1 MAEPTKEQFGD
12 GQDNLGQAASKAAE
26 AARLFHEQAA
36 AKGTEM
42 AVNTAAASVQ
52 AGLEGGSAVANV
64 AAGTAAGGPWGA
76 AISAAWAMRH
86 TLYKILICICLFFTV
101 IIVLVVALPSIV
113 TESVFGLN
121 GTQPDPNATLE
132 SSYTQMADAVS
143 AAVEAGYDQSLA
155 KVEQIIADGG
165 YDYNLTDRDG
175 NPQGTVSFR
184 AVEGEAGVIARMDIA
199 PGTDLKQV
207 TEVKFID
214 AELWPENA
222 AYQRVEKRKIYW
234 MEDYELTWSEGGPYA
249 LDLHVEKKSLPFYC
263 LQDNTNG
270 KEGILVWLS
279 PDEDNYY
286 AHPALKWYNSK
297 ARSYLPK
304 AAEAQK
310 VVDKINQNVAYW
322 DTMLSD
328 MKANGYDWY
337 AKPFSLFDDHAAKSK
352 FILNEFYVGLIFDYI
367 MVFEMDVHPAELEWV
382 FDTSLQMYRYMQ
394 IQIIPPVK

>member
-1 MAEPTKEQFGD
+1 MKKNWFYLFLLMAIVAMPLTSCDKDDEPVIDNGEEEYQKPGPDYQEETRPVTAYD
-12 GQDNLGQAASKAAE
+12 GLSWLQSNLVEVDDN
-26 AARLFHEQAA
+26 
-36 AKGTEM
+36 
-42 AVNTAAASVQ
+42 N
-52 AGLEGGSAVANV
+52 NV
-64 AAGTAAGGPWGA
+64 IRRVYGKPLDP
-76 AISAAWAMRH
+76 SQP
-86 TLYKILICICLFFTV
+86 TV
-101 IIVLVVALPSIV
+101 I
-113 TESVFGLN
+113 SVPVNDF
-121 GTQPDPNATLE
+121 
-132 SSYTQMADAVS
+132 ADADSTFLRWV
-143 AAVEAGYDQSLA
+143 APGKETI
-155 KVEQIIADGG
+155 KVDGG

-175 NPQGTVSFR
+175 NPQGTVSFY

-234 MEDYELTWSEGGPYA
+234 MEDYELTWSEGGPYV
-249 LDLHVEKKSLPFYC
+249 LDLHVEKKLLPFYC

-286 AHPALKWYNSK
+286 SHPTIKWYNNE
-297 ARSYLPK
+297 ARSYLPSE
-304 AAEAQK
+304 AEAQK
-310 VVDKINQNVAYW
+310 VVNRINQNVAYW

-328 MKANGYDWY
+328 MKANGHDWY

-352 FILNEFYVGLIFDYI
+352 FVLNELDEGLILDYI

-382 FDTSLQMYRYMQ
+382 FDTSQQMYRYMQ

>member
-1 MAEPTKEQFGD
+1 MKKNWFYLFLLMAIVAMPLTSCDKDDEPVIDNGEEEYQKPGPDYQEETRPVTAYD
-12 GQDNLGQAASKAAE
+12 GLSWLQSNLVEVDDN
-26 AARLFHEQAA
+26 
-36 AKGTEM
+36 
-42 AVNTAAASVQ
+42 N
-52 AGLEGGSAVANV
+52 NV
-64 AAGTAAGGPWGA
+64 IRRVYGKPLDP
-76 AISAAWAMRH
+76 SQP
-86 TLYKILICICLFFTV
+86 TV
-101 IIVLVVALPSIV
+101 I
-113 TESVFGLN
+113 SVPVNDF
-121 GTQPDPNATLE
+121 
-132 SSYTQMADAVS
+132 ADADSTFLRWV
-143 AAVEAGYDQSLA
+143 APGKETI
-155 KVEQIIADGG
+155 KVDGG

-175 NPQGTVSFR
+175 NPQGTVSFY

-234 MEDYELTWSEGGPYA
+234 MEDYELTWSEGGPYV
-249 LDLHVEKKSLPFYC
+249 LDLHVEKKLLPFYC

-286 AHPALKWYNSK
+286 SHPTIKWYNNE
-297 ARSYLPK
+297 ARSYLPSE
-304 AAEAQK
+304 AEAQK
-310 VVDKINQNVAYW
+310 VVNRINQNVAYW

-328 MKANGYDWY
+328 MKANGHDWY

-352 FILNEFYVGLIFDYI
+352 FVLNELDKSLILDYI

-382 FDTSLQMYRYMQ
+382 FDTSQQMYRYMQ

>member
-1 MAEPTKEQFGD
+1 MKKNWFYLFLLMAIVAMPLTSCDKDDEPVIDNGEEEYQKPGPDYQEETRPVTAYD
-12 GQDNLGQAASKAAE
+12 GLSWLQSNLVEVDDN
-26 AARLFHEQAA
+26 
-36 AKGTEM
+36 
-42 AVNTAAASVQ
+42 N
-52 AGLEGGSAVANV
+52 NV
-64 AAGTAAGGPWGA
+64 IRRVYGKPLDP
-76 AISAAWAMRH
+76 SQP
-86 TLYKILICICLFFTV
+86 TV
-101 IIVLVVALPSIV
+101 I
-113 TESVFGLN
+113 SVPVNDF
-121 GTQPDPNATLE
+121 
-132 SSYTQMADAVS
+132 ADADSTFLRWV
-143 AAVEAGYDQSLA
+143 APGKETI
-155 KVEQIIADGG
+155 KVDGG

-175 NPQGTVSFR
+175 NPQGAVSFR

-234 MEDYELTWSEGGPYA
+234 MEDYELIWSEGGPYV
-249 LDLHVEKKSLPFYC
+249 LDLHVEKKLLPFYC

-286 AHPALKWYNSK
+286 SHPTIKWYNNE
-297 ARSYLPK
+297 ARSYLPSE
-304 AAEAQK
+304 AEAQK
-310 VVDKINQNVAYW
+310 VVNRINQNVAYW

-328 MKANGYDWY
+328 MKANGHDWY

-352 FILNEFYVGLIFDYI
+352 FVLNELDEGLILDYI

-382 FDTSLQMYRYMQ
+382 FDTSQQMYRYMQ

>member
-1 MAEPTKEQFGD
+1 MKKNWFY
-12 GQDNLGQAASKAAE
+12 
-26 AARLFHEQAA
+26 LFLL
-36 AKGTEM
+36 M
-42 AVNTAAASVQ
+42 VV
-52 AGLEGGSAVANV
+52 
-64 AAGTAAGGPWGA
+64 
-76 AISAAWAMRH
+76 
-86 TLYKILICICLFFTV
+86 TV
-101 IIVLVVALPSIV
+101 IPLTSCDKDDEPVIDNGEEEYQKPGEDYVEETKPVTAYDGLSWLQSNLVEVDDNNNVIRRVYGKPLDPSQPTVI
-113 TESVFGLN
+113 SVPVNDF
-121 GTQPDPNATLE
+121 
-132 SSYTQMADAVS
+132 ADAESTFLRWV
-143 AAVEAGYDQSLA
+143 APDKEAT
-155 KVEQIIADGG
+155 KVDGG

-175 NPQGTVSFR
+175 NPQGAVSFR

-222 AYQRVEKRKIYW
+222 AYQRVERRKIYW

-286 AHPALKWYNSK
+286 SHPTIKWYNSK
-297 ARSYLPK
+297 ARSYLPSE
-304 AAEAQK
+304 AEAQK
-310 VVDKINQNVAYW
+310 VVDRINQNVAYW

-328 MKANGYDWY
+328 MKANGHDWY
-337 AKPFSLFDDHAAKSK
+337 ARPFSLFDDHAAKSK
-352 FILNEFYVGLIFDYI
+352 FVLNELGEGLILDYI

-382 FDTSLQMYRYMQ
+382 FDTSQQMYRYMQ
-394 IQIIPPVK
+394 IQIIPPVKK

>member
-1 MAEPTKEQFGD
+1 MKKNWFYLFLLMA
-12 GQDNLGQAASKAAE
+12 
-26 AARLFHEQAA
+26 
-36 AKGTEM
+36 
-42 AVNTAAASVQ
+42 
-52 AGLEGGSAVANV
+52 
-64 AAGTAAGGPWGA
+64 
-76 AISAAWAMRH
+76 I
-86 TLYKILICICLFFTV
+86 TV
-101 IIVLVVALPSIV
+101 IPLTSCDKDDEPVIDNGEEEYQKPGEDYVEETKSVTTYDGLSWLQSNLVEVDDNNNVIRRVYGKPLDASQPTVI
-113 TESVFGLN
+113 SVPVNDF
-121 GTQPDPNATLE
+121 
-132 SSYTQMADAVS
+132 ADADSTFLRWV
-143 AAVEAGYDQSLA
+143 APGKETI
-155 KVEQIIADGG
+155 KVDGG
-165 YDYNLTDRDG
+165 YDYNLTDREG
-175 NPQGTVSFR
+175 NPQGAVSFR
-184 AVEGEAGVIARMDIA
+184 AVEGEAGVIARMNIV

-222 AYQRVEKRKIYW
+222 AYQRVERRKIYW

-286 AHPALKWYNSK
+286 AHPSIKWYNSK

-310 VVDKINQNVAYW
+310 VVDRINQNVAYW

-352 FILNEFYVGLIFDYI
+352 FVLNELDEGLILDYI

-394 IQIIPPVK
+394 IQIIPPVKK

>member
-1 MAEPTKEQFGD
+1 MKKNWFYLFLLMAIVAMPLTSCDKDDEPVIDNGEEEYQKPGPDYQEETRPVTAYD
-12 GQDNLGQAASKAAE
+12 GLSWLQSNLVEVDDN
-26 AARLFHEQAA
+26 
-36 AKGTEM
+36 
-42 AVNTAAASVQ
+42 N
-52 AGLEGGSAVANV
+52 NV
-64 AAGTAAGGPWGA
+64 IRRVYGKPLDP
-76 AISAAWAMRH
+76 SQP
-86 TLYKILICICLFFTV
+86 TV
-101 IIVLVVALPSIV
+101 I
-113 TESVFGLN
+113 SVPVNDF
-121 GTQPDPNATLE
+121 
-132 SSYTQMADAVS
+132 ADADSTFLRWV
-143 AAVEAGYDQSLA
+143 APGKETI
-155 KVEQIIADGG
+155 KVDGG

-175 NPQGTVSFR
+175 NPQGTVSFY

-234 MEDYELTWSEGGPYA
+234 MEDYELIWSEGGPYV
-249 LDLHVEKKSLPFYC
+249 LDLHVEKKLLPFYC

-286 AHPALKWYNSK
+286 SHPTIKWYNSK
-297 ARSYLPK
+297 ARSYLPSE
-304 AAEAQK
+304 AEAQK
-310 VVDKINQNVAYW
+310 VVDRINQNVAYW

-328 MKANGYDWY
+328 MKANGHDWY

-352 FILNEFYVGLIFDYI
+352 FVLNELDEGLILDYI

-382 FDTSLQMYRYMQ
+382 FDTSQQMYRYMQ